1 MIARRRDRRMADMPQ
16 HDLWRLFHVSDR
28 RKAERRLLLVDQP
41 DNRRNE
47 NQNDNKV
54 FLFHNA

>member
-1 MIARRRDRRMADMPQ
+1 MIARRRDRRMADMPK
-16 HDLWRLFHVSDR
+16 HDLWRLFHVTER

-41 DNRRNE
+41 DNRCNE

-54 FLFHNA
+54 FVFHNA

>member
-1 MIARRRDRRMADMPQ
+1 MADMPK

-47 NQNDNKV
+47 NKNHNNIV
-54 FLFHNA
+54 VFHNA

>member
-1 MIARRRDRRMADMPQ
+1 MADMPQ

-54 FLFHNA
+54 FVFHNA